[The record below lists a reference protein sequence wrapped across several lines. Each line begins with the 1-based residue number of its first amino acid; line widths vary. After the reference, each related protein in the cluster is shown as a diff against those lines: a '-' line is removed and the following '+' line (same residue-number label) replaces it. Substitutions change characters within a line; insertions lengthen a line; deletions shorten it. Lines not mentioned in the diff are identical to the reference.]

1 MLVFQEDRQIFIVV
15 PLVLDKR
22 TRTQI
27 YKGKIRTDKGFIA
40 GASYGGLEM
49 KNSLNEC
56 RSCRLTGGTNS
67 RIPLRNQDL
76 SIVGR
81 VDPDTTI

>member
-40 GASYGGLEM
+40 GASYVDLEILYM
-49 KNSLNEC
+49 N
-56 RSCRLTGGTNS
+56 
-67 RIPLRNQDL
+67 
-76 SIVGR
+76 
-81 VDPDTTI
+81 

>member
-40 GASYGGLEM
+40 G
-49 KNSLNEC
+49 
-56 RSCRLTGGTNS
+56 
-67 RIPLRNQDL
+67 
-76 SIVGR
+76 GR
-81 VDPDTTI
+81 YEHTTYQIFMSGSTWPTIDKS